1 VTSSIKDGDTVQ
13 RGTTWTV
20 GVTPAPQKVEFW
32 ADGAKLSEDAAA
44 PYQQAVGLGAG
55 GHSLGVCSWVGGT
68 RYCESW
74 VSSGVVARI
83 NVVDTSSTPTPTPP
97 PSSPSGGNVWVDG
110 TGGTCQRAS
119 SPGAYVD
126 AAACGSLAAAHAAAQ
141 PGDVVRV
148 KAGSYG
154 NQTLTLD
161 KGSPAITFKPAD
173 GETANF
179 GTVTFQP
186 GAGWATLERLTM
198 DTFWVGPADS
208 GAPAHDLVFR
218 DIDANVFYVNLAA
231 RVSILGGDFGP
242 AHHRKPT
249 IAVYNPWDGYAPT
262 DILVQGARFHD
273 VTMDPGGEHVECLL
287 IYAGDRVTVRGNT
300 FSNCEG
306 TGDVGVLFLRGQGT
320 VPRLANVTVTGN
332 TFSSEGNPQVDP
344 TAAWFN
350 VQVDTCIPG
359 ISIQNNT
366 APKGIYWISC

>member
-1 VTSSIKDGDTVQ
+1 
-13 RGTTWTV
+13 
-20 GVTPAPQKVEFW
+20 
-32 ADGAKLSEDAAA
+32 
-44 PYQQAVGLGAG
+44 
-55 GHSLGVCSWVGGT
+55 
-68 RYCESW
+68 
-74 VSSGVVARI
+74 VVARV
-83 NVVDTSSTPTPTPP
+83 NVVDSTSSPPPPPP
-97 PSSPSGGNVWVDG
+97 PSSPSPSGANLWVDG
-110 TGGTCQRAS
+110 NGGTCQRAGTAGGYS
-119 SPGAYVD
+119 D
-126 AAACGSLAAAHAAAQ
+126 AAACGGLAAAQAAAQ
-141 PGDVVRV
+141 PGDVVRI
-148 KAGSYG
+148 KGGSYG
-154 NQTLTLD
+154 DQTLTQD

-173 GETANF
+173 GETASF

-186 GAGWATLERLTM
+186 GAGWATLERLKM